1 MRNSDFWHKHDG
13 TDRRPP
19 LKRTAKARV
28 RRVSQRDP
36 VVLSADGSEIKSDAY
51 RGRGDL
57 RHVII
62 PEGVT
67 HIGKSAFYGC
77 KGLKSVTLPSTLEVI
92 GDYAFRGCKRI
103 KSIVIP
109 EGVSNIGDYAFEDC
123 KSLADVTLPN
133 RLESIGFS
141 IFGGCYY
148 LNYNY
153 YGKCK
158 YLGSASNPY
167 LMCDRAGGDLHPDTK
182 IISNGAYRYSSEKYV
197 ILPDG
202 LEIISPF
209 AFTPL
214 TSTDSAVEY
223 ISIPHSVK
231 VVNKSAFYKCN
242 SLSCISYHGTLDE
255 WNSIY
260 KGDAVPVSTR
270 DSE

>member
-1 MRNSDFWHKHDG
+1 MRHRDFWRKHDG

-28 RRVSQRDP
+28 RRVSRRDP

-67 HIGKSAFYGC
+67 HSGESAFYGC
-77 KGLKSVTLPSTLEVI
+77 KWLKSVTLPSTLEVI

-109 EGVSNIGDYAFEDC
+109 EGVSNIGTNAFEDC
-123 KSLADVTLPN
+123 KNLEDVTLPN
-133 RLESIGFS
+133 RLESIGFL

-153 YGKCK
+153 YGRCK

-167 LMCDRAGGDLHPDTK
+167 LMCKWAGGDLHPDTK
-182 IISNGAYRYSSEKYV
+182 IISTGAYHYSSEKYV

-202 LEIISPF
+202 LEIISAF
-209 AFTPL
+209 AF
-214 TSTDSAVEY
+214 TDSAVEY

-231 VVNKSAFYKCN
+231 VVNKNAFSGCKLLKCIN
-242 SLSCISYHGTLDE
+242 YHGTLDE